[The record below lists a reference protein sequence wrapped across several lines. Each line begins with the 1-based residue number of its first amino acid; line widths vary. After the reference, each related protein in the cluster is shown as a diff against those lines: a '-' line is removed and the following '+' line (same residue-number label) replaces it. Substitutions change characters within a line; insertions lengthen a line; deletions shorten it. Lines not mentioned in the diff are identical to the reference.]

1 MATAAAPIS
10 LAEYLHTEYEPDC
23 EYIDGLLEERNAGKS
38 RHSDTQGLVVG
49 WLVARKSEHGFRV
62 RPEQRVQ
69 LAPFRIRIPDV
80 CLVPADDKAEIIQQP
95 PPLWIEILSPDDRWY
110 RTHNK
115 LRDVLAFGVPTVWII
130 DPYSN
135 EAWTATQDGHV
146 IQVEDGILRCA
157 NLNLEMPLSEVLPAE

>member
-1 MATAAAPIS
+1 MSPTAS
-10 LAEYLHTEYEPDC
+10 TSTGYLRRGTW
-23 EYIDGLLEERNAGKS
+23 ERS

-49 WLVARKSEHGFRV
+49 WLLARKSEHGFRV